1 MIEKRKRNRL
11 HVNFLGMYVMLLPIA
26 TSLSGLLGNISFIN
40 YVAVLYLLVAS
51 FAQGLNFNFYG
62 RNALVYVYY
71 VYFMMSLLWG
81 SQVSFNWYLVTT
93 LMNMLVTF
101 IALSDHYSERELTF
115 LKKSVVVSF
124 VILFALALMNIE
136 SIKTY
141 RLTIKLFS
149 EMDPNDFACGL
160 SLLIAL
166 ALERLANKKKILS
179 SIVLLL
185 LSGMLI
191 VFSGSRGAMLMF
203 AGMFG
208 VWFLVVSRKRWKG
221 AVLAVAILAIGLV
234 VLYKSLP
241 EFLQGRLDI
250 VGAISGGGSGRTA
263 IWKAAF
269 EKFAGSNL
277 FRMFFGYGYGNF
289 AGAVNYIAPG
299 HTSAYTSHNMFVNA
313 LIEGGIIGLTIMLAM
328 FFQAFVYALK
338 RKNMFGYLPL
348 IGLMISGCT
357 LDTQAYRIFGMV
369 FIVAFIFVGGK
380 NERKKISV
388 NHRSG
393 I

>member
-1 MIEKRKRNRL
+1 MIGKKKRNRV
-11 HVNFLGMYVMLLPIA
+11 HVNFLALYIMLLPIA
-26 TSLSGLLGNISFIN
+26 TSLSGLVGNISFIN
-40 YVAVLYLLVAS
+40 YVAVLYLLFAS
-51 FAQGLNFNFYG
+51 FAQGLNFNFHG
-62 RNALVYVYY
+62 RSVLIYVYY

-81 SQVSFNWYLVTT
+81 DQISFNWYLVTT

-101 IALSDHYSERELTF
+101 IALSDRYSNRELTS

-124 VILFALALMNIE
+124 VILFALALMNID

-166 ALERLANKKKILS
+166 VLERLANKKKVFS

-221 AVLAVAILAIGLV
+221 AFLAIVIMAIGLI

-269 EKFAGSNL
+269 EKFSDSNL
-277 FRMFFGYGYGNF
+277 FRKFFGYGYGNF
-289 AGAVNYIAPG
+289 ASSVNYIAPG
-299 HTSAYTSHNMFVNA
+299 HSSAYISHNMFINA
-313 LIEGGIIGLTIMLAM
+313 LIEGGMVGLTIMLGM
-328 FFQAFVYALK
+328 FFQAFVYAIK
-338 RKNMFGYLPL
+338 RKNMFGYLAL
-348 IGLMISGCT
+348 IGLMVSGCT

-369 FIVAFIFVGGK
+369 FIVAFIYVGGQ
-380 NERKKISV
+380 NERKKVSV
-388 NHRSG
+388 NRRPG
-393 I
+393 V